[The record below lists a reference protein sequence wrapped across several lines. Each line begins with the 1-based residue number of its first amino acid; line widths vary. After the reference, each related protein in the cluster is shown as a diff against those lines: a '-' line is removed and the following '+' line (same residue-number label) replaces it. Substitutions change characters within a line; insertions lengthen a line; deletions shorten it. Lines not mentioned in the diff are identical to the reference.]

1 MAFFNSPI
9 CFSLRAVVRGAYAE
23 CGVLGVQAQ
32 TAAPAWP
39 AKPVK
44 LIVNFTAGGPI
55 DTLNLHPERLTGPGA
70 VKRLTAL
77 SERYGRVIRVT
88 GMKVE

>member
-1 MAFFNSPI
+1 MV
-9 CFSLRAVVRGAYAE
+9 LGACTG

-44 LIVNFTAGGPI
+44 LSVNFTAGGPI
-55 DTLNLHPERLTGPGA
+55 DTLNLHPEGLTSPAA
-70 VKRLTAL
+70 VKRLTEL
-77 SERYGRVIRVT
+77 SERYSRVIRAT
-88 GMKVE
+88 GLKVE